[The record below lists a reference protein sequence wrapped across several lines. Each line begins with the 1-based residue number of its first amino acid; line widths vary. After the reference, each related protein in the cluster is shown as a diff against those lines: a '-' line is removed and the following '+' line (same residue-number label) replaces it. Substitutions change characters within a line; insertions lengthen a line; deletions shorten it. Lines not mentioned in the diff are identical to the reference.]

1 MTAERTCV
9 LVAGGGP
16 AGTMTAALLA
26 REGLDVI
33 LCEKDQFPRYH
44 IGESLLT
51 SAIPL
56 LEFVGAAKRVE
67 SHGFVKKYGAYFR
80 VKRDQPAGH
89 IDFGRLARYQ
99 YSYQVLRSEFDAIL
113 LDHARECGASV
124 RERTAVS
131 SVQFENGRP
140 VAAAT
145 RSTDGS
151 VGSIAFDYIVD
162 ATGQAGLLSAQYFKN
177 RHEEV
182 AFANVA
188 VGGYFRGARPY
199 RDFHGIERPGAF
211 SMEALTDGSGWTW
224 AIPLHDGTL
233 SVGVV
238 VHRDVYKRRRDDWQ
252 SREQYFAAT
261 LELSP
266 DVTSLIRGAPREG
279 DVRIWRDYSYFAA
292 AFAGPGYRLAGDAA
306 GFIDPLFSTGV
317 HLAFLGAVSSAA
329 TICAALRGE
338 LAEDAAERFH
348 ERFLRQSYTRLMVT
362 VAGFYRQ
369 IRNQEALI
377 LPSISREN
385 FQQAFDLIQPIVSG
399 NVDVQ
404 ADEIDPDLLARALEY
419 STAMMLEV
427 HGIDSNNW
435 LAGLVCTRMMDESIN
450 HLEAVDG
457 IFIRLKRGQLGVER
471 LGKVGAALAGAK
483 KGIIRG
489 AIALAG

>member
-1 MTAERTCV
+1 MIERTRV

-16 AGTMTAALLA
+16 AGAMTAALLA
-26 REGLDVI
+26 REGFDVI

-56 LEFVGAAKRVE
+56 LEFAGAAERVE
-67 SHGFVKKYGAYFR
+67 RHGFVKKRGAYFR

-113 LDHARECGASV
+113 LDHARESGADV

-140 VAAAT
+140 VSADMRNA
-145 RSTDGS
+145 DGS
-151 VGSIAFDYIVD
+151 TGSVAFDYMVD
-162 ATGQAGLLSAQYFKN
+162 ATGQSGLLSAKYFKN
-177 RHEEV
+177 RHEEL

-199 RDFHGIERPGAF
+199 RDYHGIERPGAF

-224 AIPLHDGTL
+224 PIPLHDGTL

-238 VHRDVYKRRRDDWQ
+238 VHRDIYQNRRREWQ
-252 SREQYFAAT
+252 SPEQYFART

-266 DVTSLIRGAPREG
+266 DVTSLICGTQREG
-279 DVRIWRDYSYFAA
+279 DVRSWRDYSYFAA

-329 TICAALRGE
+329 TISSTLRGE
-338 LAEDAAERFH
+338 LAEDAAARFH
-348 ERFLRQSYTRLMVT
+348 ERFLRQSYTRFMVT

-369 IRNQEALI
+369 IRNQEALV
-377 LPSISREN
+377 LPSISRDS
-385 FQQAFDLIQPIVSG
+385 FQLAFDLIQPIVSG

-404 ADEIDPDLLARALEY
+404 ADEIDPDLLTRALNY
-419 STAMMLEV
+419 TTAIMLEV
-427 HGIDSNNW
+427 HGIASNNR
-435 LAGLVCTRMMDESIN
+435 LASLACTRMMDDSVN
-450 HLEAVDG
+450 RLEPVDDM
-457 IFIRLKRGQLGVER
+457 FIRLERGQLGVER
-471 LGKVGAALAGAK
+471 LGRIGAALAGAK
-483 KGIIRG
+483 KSIIRG
-489 AIALAG
+489 AVALAG